1 MSWSNNSAAYAQVI
15 YTDKTKSAVLVDNC
29 TIADCVVVGWDAAV
43 KANYSDRI
51 FPITGKA
58 TVRNTLIYNVKRD
71 DGTQIPDL
79 GSTYWCRNFKRSAS
93 DYGLSGENNILL
105 TDGSL
110 KFRKPAK
117 DNYTVVSGPTI
128 NAGELLSWH
137 AGSKDLLGRDRVIG
151 GAPDIG
157 CYEFDPKEIPGTRVI
172 LR

>member
-1 MSWSNNSAAYAQVI
+1 MP
-15 YTDKTKSAVLVDNC
+15 
-29 TIADCVVVGWDAAV
+29 
-43 KANYSDRI
+43 R
-51 FPITGKA
+51 F
-58 TVRNTLIYNVKRD
+58 
-71 DGTQIPDL
+71 
-79 GSTYWCRNFKRSAS
+79 TYHHCAS
-93 DYGLSGENNILL
+93 DTELSGENNILL

-137 AGSKDLLGRDRVIG
+137 AGAKDLLGRDRVIG

-157 CYEFDPKEIPGTRVI
+157 CYEFDPKEIPGTHII